1 MCSAYKLKKQGDN
14 IQPWRTPFPTWK
26 QSVLPCPVLTVAS
39 WTAYKFLKRQV
50 RWSGI
55 PISFRFFQFVVIY
68 PVNGF
73 SIVNGTEVDVFFWN
87 SLAFSRIQQLLAIW
101 SLVPL
106 PFLNPPCTSGSSWF
120 TYYWSLA
127 WRILNIT
134 LHVKWV
140 QLYGSLNILWHCSSL
155 GLEWKLTYSSPTATV
170 EFPKFADILS
180 AAF

>member
-1 MCSAYKLKKQGDN
+1 MYSFSNLEPVCCSMFSSNCCYLTR
-14 IQPWRTPFPTWK
+14 IQVSQEAGQMVWYSHLFKNFP
-26 QSVLPCPVLTVAS
+26 
-39 WTAYKFLKRQV
+39 
-50 RWSGI
+50 
-55 PISFRFFQFVVIY
+55 QFVVIY

-106 PFLNPPCTSGSSWF
+106 PFLNPPCTSGSSLF

-127 WRILNIT
+127 WRIFNIT
-134 LHVKWV
+134 LLVKWV

-155 GLEWKLTYSSPTATV
+155 GLEWKLTYSSPTAIV

>member
-1 MCSAYKLKKQGDN
+1 MSSLNCCFLTR
-14 IQPWRTPFPTWK
+14 IQVSQEAGQMVWYSHLFKNFP
-26 QSVLPCPVLTVAS
+26 
-39 WTAYKFLKRQV
+39 
-50 RWSGI
+50 
-55 PISFRFFQFVVIY
+55 QFVVIY

-155 GLEWKLTYSSPTATV
+155 GLQWKLNFSRPLATAELSKLLACWV
-170 EFPKFADILS
+170 QHFNSHHLLGFEIAQLEFHHLHQLCS
-180 AAF
+180 